1 MQEEKMNSKIKNYVD
16 VLFKGIPNTK
26 KARELKE
33 EILSNLNDHF
43 EAHIAEGKSEN
54 QAYTDSLADLG
65 DIDELLKT
73 LEPELELKE
82 KIDTYRRFRAKN
94 TSLSI
99 CLFFCG
105 IVCVIG
111 FGGISAFL
119 APEKVALFGAMGVI
133 AMFICIAAGVGLL
146 VYTHMSMPQDVSQY
160 IMTKN
165 RFMPAE
171 YTGSNKNLKKLTAF
185 MQLYW
190 SIILIIYLGLS
201 FYTGRWGITWI
212 IWLIAVAVKNALY
225 VLFDTTDEEMDKIN
239 ND

>member
-1 MQEEKMNSKIKNYVD
+1 MNSKIKNYVD

-26 KARELKE
+26 KAQELKE

-65 DIDELLKT
+65 DIDELLKS
-73 LEPELELKE
+73 LEPERELKE
-82 KIDTYRRFRAKN
+82 KIDTYRIFRAKN

-111 FGGISAFL
+111 FGAFSAFL

-133 AMFICIAAGVGLL
+133 AMFVCIAAGVGLL

-165 RFMPAE
+165 RFALAE
-171 YTGSNKNLKKLTAF
+171 YSGSNKNLRKLAAF
-185 MQLYW
+185 MKLYW
-190 SIILIIYLGLS
+190 SIVLLIYLGVS

-225 VLFDTTDEEMDKIN
+225 IFFETSDEEVDKISDN
-239 ND
+239 

>member
-1 MQEEKMNSKIKNYVD
+1 MNSKIKNYVD

-26 KARELKE
+26 KAQELKE
-33 EILSNLNDHF
+33 EILSSLNDHY

-65 DIDELLKT
+65 DIDELLKS
-73 LEPELELKE
+73 LEPERELKE
-82 KIDTYRRFRAKN
+82 KIDTYRTFRAKN

-111 FGGISAFL
+111 FGAFSAL
-119 APEKVALFGAMGVI
+119 LVPEKVALFGTVGVI
-133 AMFICIAAGVGLL
+133 AMIFCFAAGVGLL

-165 RFMPAE
+165 RFALAE
-171 YTGSNKNLKKLTAF
+171 YSGSNKNLRKLAAF
-185 MQLYW
+185 MKLYW
-190 SIILIIYLGLS
+190 SIVLLVYLGVS
-201 FYTGRWGITWI
+201 FYTGRWGFTWI

-225 VLFDTTDEEMDKIN
+225 VFFETTDEEVDKLGDN
-239 ND
+239 

>member
-1 MQEEKMNSKIKNYVD
+1 MNSKIKNYVD

-26 KARELKE
+26 KAQELKE
-33 EILSNLNDHF
+33 EILSSLNDHY

-65 DIDELLKT
+65 DIDELLKS
-73 LEPELELKE
+73 LEPERELKE
-82 KIDTYRRFRAKN
+82 KIDTYRTFRAKN

-111 FGGISAFL
+111 FGAFRAL
-119 APEKVALFGAMGVI
+119 LVPEKVALFGTVGVI
-133 AMFICIAAGVGLL
+133 AMIFCFAAGVGLL

-165 RFMPAE
+165 RFALAE
-171 YTGSNKNLKKLTAF
+171 YSGSNKNLRKLAAF
-185 MQLYW
+185 MKLYW
-190 SIILIIYLGLS
+190 SIVLLVYLGVS
-201 FYTGRWGITWI
+201 FYTGRWGFTWI

-225 VLFDTTDEEMDKIN
+225 VFFETTDEEVDKLGDN
-239 ND
+239 